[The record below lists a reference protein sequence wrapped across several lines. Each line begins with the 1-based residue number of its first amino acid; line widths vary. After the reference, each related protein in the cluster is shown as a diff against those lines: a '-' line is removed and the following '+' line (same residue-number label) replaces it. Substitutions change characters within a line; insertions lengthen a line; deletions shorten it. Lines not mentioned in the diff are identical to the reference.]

1 MSTLILS
8 LVGSSHTTVAINTNF
23 LTAYH
28 DAVHIQKLTKP
39 DMLEFFLHYIAPKSP
54 ARAKLS
60 IHLHARGISEVS
72 TPIEM
77 APSEEKAVELNDIV
91 EKGIDMLKID
101 QKPAELPNGVL
112 CHGGTTKPAS
122 EPYLI
127 ENIRDFRS
135 RLVVSAGP
143 QPVKDLSE
151 FEELDSK
158 L

>member
-1 MSTLILS
+1 
-8 LVGSSHTTVAINTNF
+8 
-23 LTAYH
+23 
-28 DAVHIQKLTKP
+28 
-39 DMLEFFLHYIAPKSP
+39 MLEFFLHYIAPKSP

-60 IHLHARGISEVS
+60 IHLHARGVSEISPLIEKVTSEVR
-72 TPIEM
+72 
-77 APSEEKAVELNDIV
+77 ASEQE
-91 EKGIDMLKID
+91 GIDRPRID
-101 QKPAELPNGVL
+101 SKPVEHTNGDAR
-112 CHGGTTKPAS
+112 KQSAP

-127 ENIRDFRS
+127 QDIRDFRS